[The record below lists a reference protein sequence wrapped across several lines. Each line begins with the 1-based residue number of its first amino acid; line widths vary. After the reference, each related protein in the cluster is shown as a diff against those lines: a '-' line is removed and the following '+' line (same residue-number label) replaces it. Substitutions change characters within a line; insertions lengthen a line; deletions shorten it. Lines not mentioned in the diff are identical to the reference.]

1 MKKLALTILLVALCL
16 ITCSSAIGCPK
27 NIYFKPVTIKSG
39 TLFHMEPCHKSW
51 SMDMY
56 RSETGFNKFGVNPLI
71 TDLFAAPVTDA
82 ARDTGT
88 AL

>member
-1 MKKLALTILLVALCL
+1 MKKLTLTLLLVVVCL
-16 ITCSSAIGCPK
+16 FTFSSAFGCPK

-39 TLFHMEPCHKSW
+39 TLFHMEPCHESW
-51 SMDMY
+51 SMGMY
-56 RSETGFNKFGVNPLI
+56 RSEAGFNKFGINTLI
-71 TDLFAAPVTDA
+71 TDLFAAPVTAA